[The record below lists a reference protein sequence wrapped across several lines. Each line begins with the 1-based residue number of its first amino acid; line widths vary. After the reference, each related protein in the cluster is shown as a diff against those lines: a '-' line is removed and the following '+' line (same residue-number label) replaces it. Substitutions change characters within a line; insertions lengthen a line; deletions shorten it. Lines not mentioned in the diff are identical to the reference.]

1 MRSGHIPF
9 LLINQTMRVATLYA
23 VEHWRESKA
32 KHLSYQSRL
41 SEPHIRS
48 LTAAE
53 LSHHTHILK

>member
-1 MRSGHIPF
+1 
-9 LLINQTMRVATLYA
+9 MRVATLYA